1 MSFRREIS
9 PAARVYGS
17 SVAVVEP
24 HGLDAI
30 GESERHGT
38 PRDLFGLWFGA
49 NSETANFAVGILA
62 VALYGTSL
70 AGACIGL
77 FFGSVLGYVA
87 ISLVSVAGPR
97 FGLPQMVIS
106 RRAFG
111 RDGNVLPAIF
121 AFLAGVGWFSIDC
134 IFGAQAL
141 GKLLH
146 VGYPVALTITLAGSI
161 VIAVYGYNAIHAFE
175 RFAAFAMLA
184 GFATIAVAVLAAAH
198 LNAPFDPHAPFAAGG
213 EIGGVMFSASLAF
226 AYSIGWT
233 PCASDYA
240 RYLPANSSARAVG
253 LWAFGGGFLASLSLE
268 MLGAAAATAVRG
280 PGIVSAT
287 PAETVGLLAGSNG
300 ALAAAGLVTVLI
312 GTMNGNVMNLYS
324 GALSALVAY
333 DPRRRLPFALATG
346 GAVAALAAAF
356 LILAGVN
363 DPTARYPAV
372 TIALVAVA
380 AGALSFA
387 AVRWTLVR
395 WQAALAVGLVGG
407 ALAIVG
413 ADPDATAHVYGN
425 FLGLLSTWAAPW
437 AAILIASRG
446 ATGERYGRWALTA
459 WVAGIAAG
467 LPFWQQSW
475 FTGPVAAAHPQ
486 LGDLSYFVSF
496 GVAYAVYAGA
506 GAAGSRSRK

>member
-1 MSFRREIS
+1 M
-9 PAARVYGS
+9 YGS
-17 SVAVVEP
+17 NVAAVEP

-30 GESERHGT
+30 TVNERHGT

-49 NSETANFAVGILA
+49 NAETANFAVGILA
-62 VALYGTSL
+62 VSLYGTSL
-70 AGACIGL
+70 AGALTGL
-77 FFGSVLGYVA
+77 TIGSVLGYLA
-87 ISLVSVAGPR
+87 IAQVSVAGPK

-111 RDGNVLPAIF
+111 RDGNVMPAIL

-141 GKLLH
+141 GALLH
-146 VGYPVALTITLAGSI
+146 VGYPIALTITLAGSI
-161 VIAVYGYNAIHAFE
+161 LIAVYGYNAIHAFE
-175 RFAAFAMLA
+175 RSASLALIA
-184 GFATIAVAVLAAAH
+184 GFGTIAVAVFAHAH
-198 LNAPFDPHAPFAAGG
+198 LNAPFDAHAPYAAGG
-213 EIGGVMFSASLAF
+213 EIGGIAFSAALAF
-226 AYSIGWT
+226 SYSIGWT

-240 RYLPANSSARAVG
+240 RYLPADSSPRAIG
-253 LWAFGGGFLASLSLE
+253 LWAFFGGILASLSLE
-268 MLGAAAATAVRG
+268 ILGAAAATAVRS
-280 PGIVSAT
+280 PNIISAT

-300 ALAAAGLVTVLI
+300 VVATIGLLTVLI

-333 DPRRRLPFALATG
+333 DPQRRLPFALLM
-346 GAVAALAAAF
+346 GAIVAFLAAGF
-356 LILAGVN
+356 LELAGLN
-363 DPTARYPAV
+363 DPTAHYGAG
-372 TIALVAVA
+372 TIVLVALA

-407 ALAIVG
+407 ALAVVG
-413 ADPDATAHVYGN
+413 SDPDATAHVYGN

-437 AAILIASRG
+437 AAIMIASRE
-446 ATGERYGRWALTA
+446 GERERVKHFGPIA
-459 WVAGIAAG
+459 WLAGIAAG
-467 LPFWQQSW
+467 VPFWQQSW
-475 FTGPVAAAHPQ
+475 FVGPVAAAHPQ

-506 GAAGSRSRK
+506 VAVRSRK

>member
-1 MSFRREIS
+1 
-9 PAARVYGS
+9 VYGS
-17 SVAVVEP
+17 NVAVVEP
-24 HGLDAI
+24 HGLDPIDAN
-30 GESERHGT
+30 ERHGS

-62 VALYGTSL
+62 VSLYGTSF
-70 AGACIGL
+70 AGAVAGL
-77 FFGSVLGYVA
+77 AFGSVLGYVA

-141 GKLLH
+141 GALLH
-146 VGYPVALTITLAGSI
+146 VGYPVALALTLAGSI
-161 VIAVYGYNAIHAFE
+161 VIAVYGYNAIHVFE

-184 GFATIAVAVLAAAH
+184 GFATIAAVVLARAH
-198 LNAPFDPHAPFAAGG
+198 LGAPFDPHAPFAAGG
-213 EIGGVMFSASLAF
+213 EIGGIAFSAALAF

-240 RYLPANSSARAVG
+240 RYLPATSSPRAIG
-253 LWAFGGGFLASLSLE
+253 WWAFGGGFLASLSLE
-268 MLGAAAATAVRG
+268 ILGAAAATTVRG
-280 PGIVSAT
+280 PGIASAT
-287 PAETVGLLAGSNG
+287 PAETVGLLAGTNG
-300 ALAAAGLVTVLI
+300 ALAIVGLLTVLV

-346 GAVAALAAAF
+346 AAVAALAGAF
-356 LILAGVN
+356 LILAGAN
-363 DPTARYPAV
+363 GPSARYPV
-372 TIALVAVA
+372 TTISLVALA

-407 ALAIVG
+407 ALAVVG

-437 AAILIASRG
+437 AAIMIASRE
-446 ATGERYGRWALTA
+446 ATAERYGRTALIA
-459 WVAGIAAG
+459 WGAGIAAG

-475 FTGPVAAAHPQ
+475 FVGPVAAAHPQ

-496 GVAYAVYAGA
+496 AVAYAIGA
-506 GAAGSRSRK
+506 GAVALRSRK

>member
-1 MSFRREIS
+1 M
-9 PAARVYGS
+9 YGAN
-17 SVAVVEP
+17 VAVVEP
-24 HGLDAI
+24 HGLEAI
-30 GESERHGT
+30 EENERHGS

-70 AGACIGL
+70 AGALVGL
-77 FFGSVLGYVA
+77 AFGSVLGYIA

-161 VIAVYGYNAIHAFE
+161 VIAVYGYNAIHVFE
-175 RFAAFAMLA
+175 RFAAFAMVA
-184 GFATIAVAVLAAAH
+184 GFATIAVVVLARAH
-198 LNAPFDPHAPFAAGG
+198 FNAPFDPHAPYAAGG
-213 EIGGVMFSASLAF
+213 EIGGIAFSAALAF
-226 AYSIGWT
+226 AYSIGWA

-240 RYLPANSSARAVG
+240 RYLPANSSPRAVG
-253 LWAFGGGFLASLSLE
+253 LWAFGGGFVASLSLE
-268 MLGAAAATAVRG
+268 ILGAAAATAVRG
-280 PGIVSAT
+280 PGIASAT

-300 ALAAAGLVTVLI
+300 ALAIVGLLTVLV

-333 DPRRRLPFALATG
+333 DPQRRLPFALATG
-346 GAVAALAAAF
+346 AAVAGLAAAF

-363 DPTARYPAV
+363 DPTAHYPVV
-372 TIALVAVA
+372 TIVLVALA
-380 AGALSFA
+380 AGALTFS

-437 AAILIASRG
+437 AAILIASRS
-446 ATGERYGRWALTA
+446 ATTERYGRVALIA
-459 WVAGIAAG
+459 WGGGIAAG

-475 FTGPVAAAHPQ
+475 FTGPIAAAHPQ

-496 GVAYAVYAGA
+496 AVAYAIVA
-506 GAAGSRSRK
+506 GAAGVRSRK

>member
-1 MSFRREIS
+1 
-9 PAARVYGS
+9 
-17 SVAVVEP
+17 
-24 HGLDAI
+24 
-30 GESERHGT
+30 
-38 PRDLFGLWFGA
+38 
-49 NSETANFAVGILA
+49 
-62 VALYGTSL
+62 
-70 AGACIGL
+70 
-77 FFGSVLGYVA
+77 
-87 ISLVSVAGPR
+87 
-97 FGLPQMVIS
+97 
-106 RRAFG
+106 
-111 RDGNVLPAIF
+111 
-121 AFLAGVGWFSIDC
+121 
-134 IFGAQAL
+134 
-141 GKLLH
+141 
-146 VGYPVALTITLAGSI
+146 
-161 VIAVYGYNAIHAFE
+161 
-175 RFAAFAMLA
+175 MLA
-184 GFATIAVAVLAAAH
+184 GFTTIAVAVLASAH

-213 EIGGVMFSASLAF
+213 EIGGILFSAALAF

-240 RYLPANSSARAVG
+240 RYLPSNSSARAVG
-253 LWAFGGGFLASLSLE
+253 LWAFAGGFVASLSLE

-280 PGIVSAT
+280 PGIASAT

-300 ALAAAGLVTVLI
+300 ALAIVGLLTVLI

-333 DPRRRLPFALATG
+333 DPRKRLPFALASG
-346 GAVAALAAAF
+346 AAVAALAVAF

-363 DPTARYPAV
+363 DATAQYPAA
-372 TIALVAVA
+372 TIAIFAIA

-407 ALAIVG
+407 ALAVVG

-446 ATGERYGRWALTA
+446 ATNELYGRRALIA
-459 WVAGIAAG
+459 WGAGIAAG

-475 FTGPVAAAHPQ
+475 FTGPIAAAHPQ

-496 GVAYAVYAGA
+496 GVAYAIYAGVD
-506 GAAGSRSRK
+506 AAGIRSRK

>member
-1 MSFRREIS
+1 
-9 PAARVYGS
+9 VYGAN
-17 SVAVVEP
+17 VAVVEP

-30 GESERHGT
+30 DESERHGS

-70 AGACIGL
+70 TGALFGL
-77 FFGSVLGYVA
+77 ALGSVLGYVA

-141 GKLLH
+141 AKLLH
-146 VGYPVALTITLAGSI
+146 VGYPAALTITLAGSI
-161 VIAVYGYNAIHAFE
+161 VIAVYGYNAIHVFE

-184 GFATIAVAVLAAAH
+184 GFATIAMVVLARAH
-198 LNAPFDPHAPFAAGG
+198 LNAPFDPHAPYAAGG
-213 EIGGVMFSASLAF
+213 EIGGIAFSAALAF

-240 RYLPANSSARAVG
+240 RYLPANSSPCAVG
-253 LWAFGGGFLASLSLE
+253 LWAFGGGFVASLSLE

-280 PGIVSAT
+280 PGIASAT
-287 PAETVGLLAGSNG
+287 PAETVGLLAGTNG
-300 ALAAAGLVTVLI
+300 TLAIIGLLTVLI

-333 DPRRRLPFALATG
+333 DPQRRLPFALATG
-346 GAVAALAAAF
+346 TAVAGLAAAF
-356 LILAGVN
+356 LVLGGVN
-363 DPTARYPAV
+363 DPTAHYPRV
-372 TIALVAVA
+372 SIVLVALA
-380 AGALSFA
+380 AGALTFA

-407 ALAIVG
+407 ALAVVG

-446 ATGERYGRWALTA
+446 ATTERYGRVALIA
-459 WVAGIAAG
+459 WGSGIAAG

-475 FTGPVAAAHPQ
+475 FTGPIAAAHPQ

-496 GVAYAVYAGA
+496 AVAYAIEAGGA
-506 GAAGSRSRK
+506 GVRSRK

>member
-1 MSFRREIS
+1 
-9 PAARVYGS
+9 VYGAN
-17 SVAVVEP
+17 VAVVEP

-30 GESERHGT
+30 DERERHGT

-49 NSETANFAVGILA
+49 NSETANFAVGIIA
-62 VALYGTSL
+62 VSLYGTSL
-70 AGACIGL
+70 AGALTGL
-77 FFGSVLGYVA
+77 AFGSLLGYVA
-87 ISLVSVAGPR
+87 ISFVSLAGPR

-141 GKLLH
+141 GALLH

-175 RFAAFAMLA
+175 RFAAVAMLL
-184 GFATIAVAVLAAAH
+184 GFATIAVVVFARAH
-198 LNAPFDPHAPFAAGG
+198 LDAPFDPHAPFAAGG
-213 EIGGVMFSASLAF
+213 EIGGIVFSAALAF

-240 RYLPANSSARAVG
+240 RYLPATSSPRAIG

-268 MLGAAAATAVRG
+268 MLGAAAATSVRG
-280 PGIVSAT
+280 AGIASAT
-287 PAETVGLLAGSNG
+287 PAETVGLLAGTNG
-300 ALAAAGLVTVLI
+300 AIAAIGLLTVLV

-333 DPRRRLPFALATG
+333 DSRRRLPFALATG
-346 GAVAALAAAF
+346 AIVAVLAAVF
-356 LILAGVN
+356 LILAGAN
-363 DPTARYPAV
+363 DPTARYSGA
-372 TIALVAVA
+372 TIVLVALC
-380 AGALSFA
+380 AGALTFA

-407 ALAIVG
+407 ALAVVG

-437 AAILIASRG
+437 AAIMIATHN
-446 ATGERYGRWALTA
+446 ATGLRFGRAALTA
-459 WVAGIAAG
+459 WIVGIAAG
-467 LPFWQQSW
+467 VPFWQQSW
-475 FTGPVAAAHPQ
+475 FTGPIASAHPQ

-496 GVAYAVYAGA
+496 AVAYAIYAGA
-506 GAAGSRSRK
+506 AAIAARSRK

>member
-1 MSFRREIS
+1 
-9 PAARVYGS
+9 VYGS
-17 SVAVVEP
+17 NVAVVEP
-24 HGLDAI
+24 HGLEAI
-30 GESERHGT
+30 TEDERHGL

-62 VALYGTSL
+62 VSLYGTSL
-70 AGACIGL
+70 VGACIGL
-77 FFGSVLGYVA
+77 LAGSVLGYIA

-141 GKLLH
+141 GALLH
-146 VGYPVALTITLAGSI
+146 VAYPVALTITLAGSI

-175 RFAAFAMLA
+175 RFAAIAMLA
-184 GFATIAVAVLAAAH
+184 GFATIAVAVLGRAH

-213 EIGGVMFSASLAF
+213 EIGGIAFSASLAF

-240 RYLPANSSARAVG
+240 RYLPANVSRRAVG

-280 PGIVSAT
+280 PGIASAT
-287 PAETVGLLAGSNG
+287 PAETVGLLFGTN
-300 ALAAAGLVTVLI
+300 ALLANIGLLTVLI

-333 DPRRRLPFALATG
+333 DPQRRLPFALATG
-346 GAVAALAAAF
+346 AAVAALAAAF
-356 LILAGVN
+356 LVLAGVN
-363 DPTARYPAV
+363 DPTAHYPV
-372 TIALVAVA
+372 ITIALVALA
-380 AGALSFA
+380 AGALTFA

-395 WQAALAVGLVGG
+395 WQAALTVGLVGG
-407 ALAIVG
+407 ALAVIG

-437 AAILIASRG
+437 AAILIASRD
-446 ATGERYGRWALTA
+446 ATAERYGRAALIA
-459 WVAGIAAG
+459 WGAGIAAG

-496 GVAYAVYAGA
+496 AVAYAIEAGA
-506 GAAGSRSRK
+506 VALRSRK

>member
-1 MSFRREIS
+1 
-9 PAARVYGS
+9 VYGAN
-17 SVAVVEP
+17 VAIVEP

-30 GESERHGT
+30 PENDRHGS

-62 VALYGTSL
+62 VSLYGTSL
-70 AGACIGL
+70 AGAVIGL
-77 FFGSVLGYVA
+77 AFGSVLGYIA

-121 AFLAGVGWFSIDC
+121 AFLAGVGWFAIDC

-141 GKLLH
+141 GALLH
-146 VGYPVALTITLAGSI
+146 IGYPFALALTLAGSI

-175 RFAAFAMLA
+175 RFAAIVMLLGFAM
-184 GFATIAVAVLAAAH
+184 IAVVVLARAH
-198 LNAPFDPHAPFAAGG
+198 LNAPFDAHAPFAAGG
-213 EIGGVMFSASLAF
+213 EIGGIAFSAALAF

-240 RYLPANSSARAVG
+240 RYLPATASPRAVG

-268 MLGAAAATAVRG
+268 ILGAAAATAVRG
-280 PGIVSAT
+280 PGIASAT
-287 PAETVGLLAGSNG
+287 PAETVGLLAGTNG
-300 ALAAAGLVTVLI
+300 IIATIGLLTVLI

-333 DPRRRLPFALATG
+333 DPRRRIEFALVTG
-346 GAVAALAAAF
+346 GAIAALAIVF
-356 LILAGVN
+356 LVLADVN
-363 DPTARYPAV
+363 DPTARFSILKV
-372 TIALVAVA
+372 GLVALA
-380 AGALSFA
+380 AGALAFA

-395 WQAALAVGLVGG
+395 WQAALVVGLVGG
-407 ALAIVG
+407 TLAVIG
-413 ADPDATAHVYGN
+413 SDPDATAHVYGN

-446 ATGERYGRWALTA
+446 ATAERYGRAALIA
-459 WVAGIAAG
+459 WGVGIAAG

-475 FTGPVAAAHPQ
+475 FVGPIAAAHPQ

-496 GVAYAVYAGA
+496 GVAYAIEAGA
-506 GAAGSRSRK
+506 VAVRSRK

>member
-1 MSFRREIS
+1 
-9 PAARVYGS
+9 VYGS
-17 SVAVVEP
+17 NVAAVEP

-30 GESERHGT
+30 AEDERHGT

-62 VALYGTSL
+62 VSLYGTSL
-70 AGACIGL
+70 AGALTGL
-77 FFGSVLGYVA
+77 ACGSVLGYIA
-87 ISLVSVAGPR
+87 ISLVSVAGPK

-106 RRAFG
+106 RLAFG
-111 RDGNVLPAIF
+111 RDGNTLPAIL

-141 GKLLH
+141 G
-146 VGYPVALTITLAGSI
+146 ALAHIPYWLALAITLVCSI
-161 VIAVYGYNAIHAFE
+161 AIAVYGYNAIHMFE
-175 RFAAFAMLA
+175 RYAAFALVA
-184 GFATIAVAVLAAAH
+184 GFGTIAIVVFSHAH

-213 EIGGVMFSASLAF
+213 EIGGIMFSAALAF
-226 AYSIGWT
+226 SYSIGWT

-240 RYLPANSSARAVG
+240 RYLPANSSPRAIG
-253 LWAFGGGFLASLSLE
+253 IWAFAGGILASLSLE
-268 MLGAAAATAVRG
+268 ALGAAAATAVRS
-280 PGIVSAT
+280 PSIISAT
-287 PAETVGLLAGSNG
+287 PAETVGLLAGANG
-300 ALAAAGLVTVLI
+300 TIATIGLLTVLI

-324 GALSALVAY
+324 GALSALVAF
-333 DPRRRLPFALATG
+333 DSRKRLPFALLMAAIVATL
-346 GAVAALAAAF
+346 AVVF
-356 LILAGVN
+356 LILAGIN
-363 DPTARYPAV
+363 DTTAHYGAS
-372 TIALVAVA
+372 TIAVVALA

-407 ALAIVG
+407 ALAVVG

-437 AAILIASRG
+437 AAIMIASREG
-446 ATGERYGRWALTA
+446 ALERIPHMGVIA
-459 WVAGIAAG
+459 WIVGIAAG

-475 FTGPVAAAHPQ
+475 FTGPIAAAHPQ

-496 GVAYAVYAGA
+496 GVAYAIYASA
-506 GAAGSRSRK
+506 VAIRSRK

>member
-1 MSFRREIS
+1 
-9 PAARVYGS
+9 VYGS
-17 SVAVVEP
+17 NVAAVEP
-24 HGLDAI
+24 HGLEAI
-30 GESERHGT
+30 AASERHGT

-62 VALYGTSL
+62 VSLYGTSL
-70 AGACIGL
+70 AGAIAGLLIG
-77 FFGSVLGYVA
+77 SILGYLA
-87 ISLVSVAGPR
+87 ISFVSVAGPK

-111 RDGNVLPAIF
+111 RDGNTIPAIL

-141 GKLLH
+141 GALAHISYAL
-146 VGYPVALTITLAGSI
+146 ALTITLAVSI

-175 RFAAFAMLA
+175 RFAAIALVA
-184 GFATIAVAVLAAAH
+184 GFVTIAFAVFAHAH
-198 LNAPFDPHAPFAAGG
+198 LNAPFNPHAPFAAGG
-213 EIGGVMFSASLAF
+213 EIGGIAFSAALAF
-226 AYSIGWT
+226 SYSIGWT

-240 RYLPANSSARAVG
+240 RYLPANSSPRAIG
-253 LWAFGGGFLASLSLE
+253 FWAFAGGFLASLSLE
-268 MLGAAAATAVRG
+268 MLGAAAATSVRG
-280 PGIVSAT
+280 TGIVSAT
-287 PAETVGLLAGSNG
+287 PAETIGLLAGTNG
-300 ALAAAGLVTVLI
+300 TIAFVGLVTVLL

-324 GALSALVAY
+324 GALGALVAY
-333 DPRRRLPFALATG
+333 DARKRLPFALLNGAIVALLSVVFLLLANANDATAHYG
-346 GAVAALAAAF
+346 
-356 LILAGVN
+356 AGV
-363 DPTARYPAV
+363 
-372 TIALVAVA
+372 IALVAIA
-380 AGALSFA
+380 AGGLSFA

-407 ALAIVG
+407 ALAVVG

-437 AAILIASRG
+437 AAIMIASRDG
-446 ATGERYGRWALTA
+446 ALERVRHIGVIA
-459 WVAGIAAG
+459 WLVGIAAG

-475 FTGPVAAAHPQ
+475 FTGPIAAAHPQ

-506 GAAGSRSRK
+506 VAWRSRK